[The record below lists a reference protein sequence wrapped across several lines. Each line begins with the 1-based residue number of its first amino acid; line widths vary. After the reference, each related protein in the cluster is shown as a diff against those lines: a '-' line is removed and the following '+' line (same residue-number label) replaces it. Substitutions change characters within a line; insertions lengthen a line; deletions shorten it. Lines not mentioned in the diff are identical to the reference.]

1 MEWLAMKCIF
11 VQTCLERE
19 MDIVEKKLLKRIIN
33 IYQYIIKFSSVKQN
47 LEDNL
52 EDKSLKDK
60 ILKTQKFF
68 QENKISKIMQNPR
81 K

>member
-1 MEWLAMKCIF
+1 MKCIF

-47 LEDNL
+47 LKDNL

-68 QENKISKIMQNPR
+68 KKTKFPKSCRIRESKY
-81 K
+81 